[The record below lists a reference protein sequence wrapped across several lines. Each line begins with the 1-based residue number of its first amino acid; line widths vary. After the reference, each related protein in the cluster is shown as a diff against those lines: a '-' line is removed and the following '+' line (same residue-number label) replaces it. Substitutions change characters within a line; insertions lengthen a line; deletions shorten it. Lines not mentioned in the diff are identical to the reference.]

1 MKLVGGILRKSE
13 LGAAMVAELFQLYAH
28 YYAPTSLEVFAR
40 DLASKSYAIV
50 VRDPQG
56 RIRGF
61 STVAQSRIQ
70 SSIGTIEVLFSGD
83 TVVDRSFWGE
93 QTLPFTWIEEA
104 GRIKAARRDVP
115 LYWLLITKGHRTFRY
130 LPGFAKAYYPGP
142 ALDLHGLRNEIGR
155 QLFGE
160 RFEDRTGILRPDR
173 DFPTALRPEFA
184 GLDQARLGTSQVQA
198 FLAQNPGHA
207 RGEELVCLC
216 ELGAENLRPRARVKF
231 LKGMG

>member
-1 MKLVGGILRKSE
+1 MKLVGGILRNGE
-13 LGAAMVAELFQLYAH
+13 LGDAIVAELFHLYAQ

-61 STVAQSRIQ
+61 STVAQSRML
-70 SSIGTIEVLFSGD
+70 SSVGTIEVLFSGD

-104 GRIKAARRDVP
+104 GRIKAARPEVP

-142 ALDLHGLRNEIGR
+142 QRELHGLRNEIAQR
-155 QLFGE
+155 FFGD
-160 RFEDRTGILRPDR
+160 RFDRGTGVLQPDLSC
-173 DFPTALRPEFA
+173 PTALRPEFA
-184 GLDQARLGTSQVQA
+184 GLDAARVRSPHVQA
-198 FLAQNPGHA
+198 FLSQNPGHA
-207 RGEELVCLC
+207 QGEELVCLC
-216 ELGAENLRPRARVKF
+216 ELSVEKLRPRARAQF
-231 LKGMG
+231 LNGMR